1 VGFPESW
8 KSATFFFFSDG
19 GLGVCCCC
27 FIISGFLSTT
37 LLLREKWKT
46 GRIHLPSFYL
56 RRTRRN
62 FPVYFIALGFNAPVE
77 NFSAYN
83 QSAQN
88 RYYLMTFTNNYTPL
102 CLAHWTALPPL

>member
-1 VGFPESW
+1 MTLFL
-8 KSATFFFFSDG
+8 FSNG
-19 GLGVCCCC
+19 SLGVRCCCCCC
-27 FIISGFLSTT
+27 FIISGFLSAT